1 MMASPKARS
10 IVPPP
15 SAGVRRF
22 LQRFCAATAFAVAL
36 LVGATPARAGS
47 LELRDEAHVLSGG
60 DTAALRS
67 VVGAAPF
74 DVRVLFTSDY
84 ADSVDLG
91 RVVGGLVREPNEI
104 AVGVDPV
111 HHHVQVHF
119 GRGAGIAR
127 SAWSSIETAGND
139 DFRQS
144 RWAGG
149 AEDIVRAAA
158 RSASPGAVVPEGGAE
173 RSMPGAGSLLL
184 VLLLVGGGV
193 VVLGW
198 LLRRVFSRPA
208 PGPMGYGPPDY
219 RGYGPGYGPGY
230 PGGYGPGVG
239 PGGMGPLGAGAIG
252 AGLGGLAGYELG
264 KMEGEREGRQE
275 GGPFV
280 DDRSDVAPDDNY
292 DAGGG
297 GSDWDG
303 GGGGNDDGGGGGG
316 SDF

>member
-1 MMASPKARS
+1 MIRTGSHRARS
-10 IVPPP
+10 IL
-15 SAGVRRF
+15 RRLIHAF
-22 LQRFCAATAFAVAL
+22 GAAAFAVAL
-36 LVGATPARAGS
+36 LLGSTAAYAGN
-47 LELRDEAHVLSGG
+47 LELRDEAHMLSGS

-67 VVGAAPF
+67 VAGAAPF
-74 DVRVLFTSDY
+74 DVRVLFSSDY
-84 ADSVDLG
+84 ADAADLG
-91 RVVGGLVREPNEI
+91 RVVGGLVREPSMI

-119 GRGAGIAR
+119 GRGAGIDR

-144 RWAGG
+144 RWAEG
-149 AEDIVRAAA
+149 AEDIVRAAT
-158 RSASPGAVVPEGGAE
+158 RSASPGAVAPEGGAA
-173 RSMPGAGSLLL
+173 RSVPGAGSLLM

-193 VVLGW
+193 LVLGW
-198 LLRRVFSRPA
+198 LLRRVFTRTA
-208 PGPMGYGPPDY
+208 PGPMGYGPPPY
-219 RGYGPGYGPGY
+219 QGYGPGYGAGPGY
-230 PGGYGPGVG
+230 PGGYGPG
-239 PGGMGPLGAGAIG
+239 GGVGPLGAGAIG

-275 GGPFV
+275 AGPFV

-297 GSDWDG
+297 GSDWGD
-303 GGGGNDDGGGGGG
+303 GGGGNDDGGSGGG